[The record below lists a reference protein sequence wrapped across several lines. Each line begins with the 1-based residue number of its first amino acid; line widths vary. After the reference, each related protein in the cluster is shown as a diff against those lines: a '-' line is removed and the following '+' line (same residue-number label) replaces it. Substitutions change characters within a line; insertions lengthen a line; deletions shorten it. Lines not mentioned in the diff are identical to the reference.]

1 MRIAFYTTASGR
13 RPVVDYIKRQAK
25 KERAGLIEALEMIE
39 IHGFDAPRMSFRQI
53 KEKLWEIKIKRRL
66 SHRIFY
72 LVVVR
77 DEMVLLHAYQK
88 KSQKAPKKEIELA
101 MKRAKEILEQ
111 GG

>member
-13 RPVVDYIKRQAK
+13 SPVVDYIKRQAK
-25 KERAGLIEALEMIE
+25 RERAGLIEALEMIE

-53 KEKLWEIKIKRRL
+53 KEKLWEIRIKRTL

-72 LVVVR
+72 VVVVK

-101 MKRAKEILEQ
+101 QRRAKGILE
-111 GG
+111 